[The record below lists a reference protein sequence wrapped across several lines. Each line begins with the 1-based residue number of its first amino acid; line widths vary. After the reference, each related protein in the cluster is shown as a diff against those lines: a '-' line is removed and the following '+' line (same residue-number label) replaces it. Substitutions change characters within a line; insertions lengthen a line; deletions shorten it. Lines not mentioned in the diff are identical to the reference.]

1 VITPLGIG
9 QMNTHDGTGTST
21 VITPLGIGQRNTHG
35 TGTSTVITPLG
46 IGQMN
51 THNGTGTSTVILRD
65 YTPGNRANEYT

>member
-1 VITPLGIG
+1 
-9 QMNTHDGTGTST
+9 MNTHDGTGTST

-46 IGQMN
+46 IGRMN